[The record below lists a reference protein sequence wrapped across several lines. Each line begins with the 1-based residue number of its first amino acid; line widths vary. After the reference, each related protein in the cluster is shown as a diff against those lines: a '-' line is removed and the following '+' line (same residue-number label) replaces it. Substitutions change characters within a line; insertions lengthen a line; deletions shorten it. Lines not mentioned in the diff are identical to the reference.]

1 MMPWI
6 VSVQMVCYFG
16 YFAYIWETLLFEL
29 KVYTSYTLYLNFK
42 CTNPNM
48 KSLLTDD
55 YSTVL

>member
-6 VSVQMVCYFG
+6 VSVQMVLYFG
-16 YFAYIWETLLFEL
+16 YFAKIWETLLFEL

-48 KSLLTDD
+48 KSLQTDD